1 MEKRRCGRARCRG
14 RQDGRFEEGQVDGV
28 CERQTPLRIGILV
41 ALVDGSVRQIAP
53 GISPTT
59 FWAAVTPAGGE
70 VLGSDWEVVSRDVVG
85 TAAPI
90 THVALRA
97 SVPSTAVSAGTCGAA
112 IPAAFCLAVL
122 PPDAGW
128 FDLDR

>member
-14 RQDGRFEEGQVDGV
+14 RQDGGFEEEQINYL
-28 CERQTPLRIGILV
+28 CERQTPHRIGTLV
-41 ALVDGSVRQIAP
+41 ALVAGSVRQIAP

-70 VLGSDWEVVSRDVVG
+70 VLGSDWEVVGRDVVG

-90 THVALRA
+90 THVALCA
-97 SVPSTAVSAGTCGAA
+97 SVTSTNGTSLGRN
-112 IPAAFCLAVL
+112 FLL
-122 PPDAGW
+122 SD
-128 FDLDR
+128 DLRLLFSGC

>member
-1 MEKRRCGRARCRG
+1 MEKRRCGQARCRG
-14 RQDGRFEEGQVDGV
+14 RQDGGFEEEQINYL
-28 CERQTPLRIGILV
+28 CERQTPHRIGMLV

-85 TAAPI
+85 TAALI
-90 THVALRA
+90 TYVALRA
-97 SVPSTAVSAGTCGAA
+97 SVPSTDARGKCLRDTMPSDTLVS
-112 IPAAFCLAVL
+112 
-122 PPDAGW
+122 
-128 FDLDR
+128 LDS

>member
-14 RQDGRFEEGQVDGV
+14 RQDGRFDEEQIDDLR
-28 CERQTPLRIGILV
+28 ERQTPHRIGMPV

-70 VLGSDWEVVSRDVVG
+70 VLGSADTGVPCYSPPVHSASSKVIDFING
-85 TAAPI
+85 
-90 THVALRA
+90 RA
-97 SVPSTAVSAGTCGAA
+97 EQ
-112 IPAAFCLAVL
+112 LM
-122 PPDAGW
+122 
-128 FDLDR
+128 R